1 LRLPT
6 ALEGR
11 SGQQIAIS
19 SARRRESKWLVRK
32 RIPCECGCGGM
43 GDSSLLYRAICK
55 RNARIC
61 FQKLWK
67 YQKGER
73 VEVRADVHPNAPNFL
88 CTRPTAA
95 SAVLC
100 LADAGIA
107 ELPDRLGREMRV
119 LLAALWLIAVSP
131 VGEGF
136 LEVIEKNKCF
146 HTIVFPDLKSVSVPE
161 VLQIFSHLRGKLLQT
176 PS

>member
-1 LRLPT
+1 MSTPT
-6 ALEGR
+6 
-11 SGQQIAIS
+11 
-19 SARRRESKWLVRK
+19 
-32 RIPCECGCGGM
+32 P
-43 GDSSLLYRAICK
+43 
-55 RNARIC
+55 
-61 FQKLWK
+61 
-67 YQKGER
+67 
-73 VEVRADVHPNAPNFL
+73 PNFL
-88 CTRPTAA
+88 CPRPTAA

-146 HTIVFPDLKSVSVPE
+146 PYDRVSGS
-161 VLQIFSHLRGKLLQT
+161 QISFRARSST
-176 PS
+176 NI